1 MSDRLD
7 ELTGEVKKGLGDL
20 TDNKRL
26 QAEGEVQSEDAR
38 AKRKTRGAVREA
50 GGAVKEGVG
59 KLTGDEAMQTEGA
72 AEKLRGKAERT
83 G

>member
-1 MSDRLD
+1 MSDRVD
-7 ELTGEVKKGLGDL
+7 ELKGKLKKGLGDL
-20 TDNKRL
+20 TGNERL

-38 AKRKTRGAVREA
+38 AKRKTKGAVREA
-50 GGAVKEGVG
+50 GGAVKEGFG
-59 KLTGDEAMQTEGA
+59 KLTGDEATQAEGA

>member
-7 ELTGEVKKGLGDL
+7 EFKGEVKKNLGDL
-20 TDNKRL
+20 TGNKRL
-26 QAEGEVQSEDAR
+26 QAEGEVQTEDAR
-38 AKRKTRGAVREA
+38 AKRKTRGAVREV

-59 KLTGDEAMQTEGA
+59 KLTGDEATQAEGA
-72 AEKLRGKAERT
+72 AEKLRGKAERA